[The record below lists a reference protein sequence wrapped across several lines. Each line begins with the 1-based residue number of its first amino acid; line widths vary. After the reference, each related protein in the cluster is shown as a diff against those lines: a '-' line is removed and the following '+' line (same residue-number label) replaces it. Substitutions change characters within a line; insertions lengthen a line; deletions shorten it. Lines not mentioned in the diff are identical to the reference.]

1 MDTSLPSYQAATA
14 RDPLSLIAPYIRKE
28 DLLRASLVCRR
39 WHIVFSRALWT
50 SPEVFWEMGDRN
62 TLSTASFNSI
72 EMGFYAIPE
81 VHNTASPHVPPHN
94 NSLHNN
100 PQPVIPKGCHNLT
113 AVGLEGFLRIGWPQL
128 EVLDLS
134 SSNGAA
140 QAKPISAIANEAL
153 LPSLN
158 KLVLGYLELQD
169 GLVEILA
176 KGLGTRIT
184 ELDIRGN
191 LVSDVG
197 IQWLLNYCF
206 LPPEYEV
213 GDRIVLGQLNYA
225 VPPPLPREH
234 SGTVKRK
241 GLTRIMVSK
250 NSKVSWTAVENL
262 IKTTRLES
270 FDCGMIPDF
279 DTLAAN
285 SRKRL
290 PLPIL
295 SMYAHKNLH
304 TLRIDFRIIA
314 PMASKVERLP
324 TTTPVGDAELYLK
337 PTMLPNLRR
346 LILCG
351 VPYYTPA
358 SFRVM
363 DDLKQFLDDLADAEV
378 EAEIRDGKGKGGLRY
393 LRLLVVGMQALSVTE
408 DEEDGG
414 VGMYASSSGGRP
426 NRRNSVLDSVEEG
439 DEDEDDGS
447 ADGDKD
453 FSFFGDGEDEGV
465 GEWVQKTQKVK
476 VAKKKEKE
484 TQVNVL
490 SELERYREQGRK
502 GVGKFWRGEVR
513 VVRDMGWDDQGG
525 VELGSVGLEKWGVVE
540 EKV

>member
-1 MDTSLPSYQAATA
+1 MLFLRSIIQLPPTSRPTTTHYTTTFNLSCVSSSIYTSLPQKWFHLLLSNLSSLLHLDVSNINFLSY
-14 RDPLSLIAPYIRKE
+14 DNLIYFSQQPPPVCAYN
-28 DLLRASLVCRR
+28 LRTFIA
-39 WHIVFSRALWT
+39 
-50 SPEVFWEMGDRN
+50 
-62 TLSTASFNSI
+62 
-72 EMGFYAIPE
+72 
-81 VHNTASPHVPPHN
+81 
-94 NSLHNN
+94 
-100 PQPVIPKGCHNLT
+100 KGCHNLT
-113 AVGLEGFLRIGWPQL
+113 AAGLEGFLRIGWPQL

-140 QAKPISAIANEAL
+140 QAKPISVIANEAL

-158 KLVLGYLELQD
+158 KLVLRNLELRD
-169 GLVEILA
+169 GVVEILA

-225 VPPPLPREH
+225 APPPLAQEH
-234 SGTVKRK
+234 DG
-241 GLTRIMVSK
+241 GLQRRGLARFMMSK
-250 NSKVSWTAVENL
+250 NPKVSWTAVENL

-279 DTLAAN
+279 DMLAAN

-304 TLRIDFRIIA
+304 TLRIDFRLIA
-314 PMASKVERLP
+314 PMASRVE
-324 TTTPVGDAELYLK
+324 TSTSMGDTELYLK

-346 LILCG
+346 LVLCG
-351 VPYYTPA
+351 VPYYTP
-358 SFRVM
+358 SPFRVM
-363 DDLKQFLDDLADAEV
+363 DDLKRFLDDLADAEA
-378 EAEIRDGKGKGGLRY
+378 EAEMRDGRGNGGLRY
-393 LRLLVVGMQALSVTE
+393 LRLLVVEMQALSVTE

-414 VGMYASSSGGRP
+414 VGMYAATSSGGRP
-426 NRRNSVLDSVEEG
+426 NRRNSDSGSGEEG
-439 DEDEDDGS
+439 DEGEGE
-447 ADGDKD
+447 D
-453 FSFFGDGEDEGV
+453 FSFFGDGEGEGV
-465 GEWVQKTQKVK
+465 GGWGQKTRKVK
-476 VAKKKEKE
+476 ATQKKEKE

-490 SELERYREQGRK
+490 SELGTFREQGRR

-525 VELGSVGLEKWGVVE
+525 VERGSVGVEKWGVVE

>member
-1 MDTSLPSYQAATA
+1 MLFLRSIIQLPPTSRPTTTHYTTTLNLSSVSSSIYTSLPQKWFHLLLSSLSSLLHLDVSNLNFLSHDNLIYFSQQAPPACAYNLRTF
-14 RDPLSLIAPYIRKE
+14 IA
-28 DLLRASLVCRR
+28 
-39 WHIVFSRALWT
+39 
-50 SPEVFWEMGDRN
+50 
-62 TLSTASFNSI
+62 
-72 EMGFYAIPE
+72 
-81 VHNTASPHVPPHN
+81 
-94 NSLHNN
+94 
-100 PQPVIPKGCHNLT
+100 KGCHNLT

-351 VPYYTPA
+351 VPYYTPS

-378 EAEIRDGKGKGGLRY
+378 EAEIRDGKGKGGLRF
-393 LRLLVVGMQALSVTE
+393 LRLLVVEMQALSVTE

-502 GVGKFWRGEVR
+502 GVGKF
-513 VVRDMGWDDQGG
+513 
-525 VELGSVGLEKWGVVE
+525 
-540 EKV
+540 